1 MLSNGPLRPSPR
13 RSVRPLR
20 AGRSAR
26 RGKAADAAK
35 HEARR
40 NQVRAVRRAAEA
52 AHEVFANVGGNVAR
66 NSNPIQRFYRDMS
79 VAMCHAC
86 NVDQPVYAA
95 QAAYT
100 LGKPI
105 PPGIIV

>member
-1 MLSNGPLRPSPR
+1 MQ
-13 RSVRPLR
+13 
-20 AGRSAR
+20 
-26 RGKAADAAK
+26 

-52 AHEVFANVGGNVAR
+52 AHAVFANVGGNVAR

-86 NVDQPVYAA
+86 NIDQPVYAA
-95 QAAYT
+95 QAAFSF
-100 LGKPI
+100 GKPI